1 MPFQSEKQRRF
12 LHANHPE
19 IAKRWERDYGE
30 GGIAALNAQL
40 NQLPEYYLPAAQGG
54 RIGFHR
60 GSTRHQLT
68 HDYKAYAKP
77 SDYLKWAPP
86 SLQIS
91 PEVWNPERDAMQT
104 TMKERFMYGEPTQKK
119 EAGSTSKM
127 DQAINA
133 WIKSLFIKE
142 KKNGEDFIDIDQTPG
157 DYAKKREWWEDIP
170 EEEKGPWDTP
180 QKPWWEDD
188 QEFNLVKGG
197 IATHFKKRVKLQD
210 SVESLS
216 DTEFQ
221 TMYPDWD
228 PNQFTR
234 EEYLQLLSEN
244 EGNGVLDLNPDDQ
257 PIEFASTEE
266 NEIIPD
272 LLAPGSAAGILRL
285 KDGGNIRLQPHTATD
300 LLAKK
305 NPDGTRSK
313 YQPPGHRDAPAP
325 SSRGPRE
332 DPDKGGQPS
341 RPTVSETAA
350 SEDAYTT
357 PTRTVTTTVERDGK
371 DVYPD
376 RIIRI
381 AEQDKRTAE
390 QEKKTR
396 EKRETALQ
404 QGWHQFITPRH
415 ITPAP
420 KEKSFLD
427 KLAWGIAI
435 YTGVAPLLGWKVP
448 SVVSTVGS
456 ALSKKKDIEKGIAIY
471 NKMFNTDYN
480 LDEFVDKQVEKMKE
494 SYKERK
500 VKMDLYNSLPDGHPE
515 KIALQI
521 ELEIGKKPEH
531 LGDDGGTPL
540 TIDVLAETQEDI
552 EEAPDMISM
561 MDRIRARQ
569 AKRAMLVD
577 KGIIQENPI
586 VDESVTDIMTMAN
599 KGGLANLFRVKNQ

>member
-91 PEVWNPERDAMQT
+91 PEVWNPERDVMQT
-104 TMKERFMYGEPTQKK
+104 TMKERFMYGKPTQEK

-142 KKNGEDFIDIDQTPG
+142 KKNGEDFIDIDRTPG

-170 EEEKGPWDTP
+170 EEEKGPWDQP

-188 QEFNLVKGG
+188 AEFNLVKGG
-197 IATHFKKRVKLQD
+197 IANHFKKRVKLQD

-300 LLAKK
+300 LLVKK

-313 YQPPGHRDAPAP
+313 YQPPGHVDAPAP
-325 SSRGPRE
+325 SSRGPRD
-332 DPDKGGQPS
+332 DPDRFGPPVTQP
-341 RPTVSETAA
+341 V
-350 SEDAYTT
+350 
-357 PTRTVTTTVERDGK
+357 
-371 DVYPD
+371 
-376 RIIRI
+376 
-381 AEQDKRTAE
+381 
-390 QEKKTR
+390 
-396 EKRETALQ
+396 
-404 QGWHQFITPRH
+404 RH
-415 ITPAP
+415 HAVDTPAQI
-420 KEKSFLD
+420 EEQRVIDRD
-427 KLAWGIAI
+427 KLARIVDEDNALVGWHPDAETKADDFRTETVIKVLKRKDLTKDEKKRQLQYQWEQAKKAHKTMKDLKSAMAISPIVGILAGLFMLGKAKKEQDAEIAKLEKQIGLLEDWDLDARHHAI
-435 YTGVAPLLGWKVP
+435 DTPLQILEQRILNLTQPSTRDDTGG
-448 SVVSTVGS
+448 
-456 ALSKKKDIEKGIAIY
+456 
-471 NKMFNTDYN
+471 
-480 LDEFVDKQVEKMKE
+480 
-494 SYKERK
+494 
-500 VKMDLYNSLPDGHPE
+500 PDGP
-515 KIALQI
+515 
-521 ELEIGKKPEH
+521 
-531 LGDDGGTPL
+531 PL
-540 TIDVLAETQEDI
+540 TIDVLAETK
-552 EEAPDMISM
+552 EEVEGAPDMISM
-561 MDRIRARQ
+561 MDRIRAGQ

-586 VDESVTDIMTMAN
+586 VDESVTDITMTAN
-599 KGGLANLFRVKNQ
+599 RGGLANLFRVKNQ